1 MKRERVVAFPFA
13 RRRGLILR
21 LAGQMVAR
29 KPAKADRYVREQ
41 LRRQIAA
48 LHLRQVSDRAVE
60 KEIGALESALRAE
73 LPPSLRCGAFRAGLA
88 SDFALYSRCWPRLQ
102 AVRPSLSA
110 ANLRPNMAITRT
122 VAIDF
127 HQTVFS
133 VSGD

>member
-29 KPAKADRYVREQ
+29 KPAKAERYLREQ

-60 KEIGALESALRAE
+60 KEIGALRIGCT
-73 LPPSLRCGAFRAGLA
+73 RGAVA
-88 SDFALYSRCWPRLQ
+88 SCAYPVGQ
-102 AVRPSLSA
+102 AARRSIA
-110 ANLRPNMAITRT
+110 
-122 VAIDF
+122 
-127 HQTVFS
+127 
-133 VSGD
+133 